1 MPSHHAPAG
10 TLARAHFYG
19 QLATLLGAG
28 LPVVQTLDQLAR
40 NPPHPSL
47 REPVGT
53 LLGCLKSGRTFTES
67 FQLLGR
73 WAPAFDIALI
83 HAGELSG
90 RLDQTFKTLA
100 RHHQE
105 RAANNRLLLRESFYP
120 AIVLHASIFI
130 IPIPALIRS
139 GSIVQYLLQTFGVLI
154 LIYAVVG
161 LVLWALRGDR
171 PQPWR
176 AFIEGM
182 VLKIPLLGSA
192 RADLALSRLAA
203 SLEALTTAGI
213 LITEA
218 WPLAAAASGS
228 PLIQRTVARWR
239 ELLDAGESPSNSLQT
254 SGAFPELFAS
264 TYQTGEISGRLEEQL
279 LWLARHYESEGF
291 SKLRTLGLLAPR
303 LLYGFI
309 IFWVVLHILSLASG
323 YQSLLEQLLQ
333 D

>member
-1 MPSHHAPAG
+1 MSSHHAPAG

-19 QLATLLGAG
+19 QLATLLSAG
-28 LPVVQTLDQLAR
+28 LPVVQTLEQLAR

-120 AIVLHASIFI
+120 AIVLHAAIFI
-130 IPIPALIRS
+130 IPIPSLIRS
-139 GSIVQYLLQTFGVLI
+139 GSIVQYFFQTFGVLI
-154 LIYAVVG
+154 LIYAIVG

-182 VLKIPLLGSA
+182 VMKIPLLGSA

-218 WPLAAAASGS
+218 WPLAAAASGF
-228 PLIQRTVARWR
+228 PLV
-239 ELLDAGESPSNSLQT
+239 
-254 SGAFPELFAS
+254 
-264 TYQTGEISGRLEEQL
+264 
-279 LWLARHYESEGF
+279 
-291 SKLRTLGLLAPR
+291 
-303 LLYGFI
+303 
-309 IFWVVLHILSLASG
+309 
-323 YQSLLEQLLQ
+323 
-333 D
+333 